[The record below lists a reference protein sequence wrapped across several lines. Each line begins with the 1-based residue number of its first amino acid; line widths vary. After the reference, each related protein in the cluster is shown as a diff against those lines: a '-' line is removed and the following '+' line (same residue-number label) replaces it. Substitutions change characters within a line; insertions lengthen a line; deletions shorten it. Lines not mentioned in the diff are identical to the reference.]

1 VSEIKEVEME
11 PEGPAQNSTRRYI
24 FIAALLLAV
33 IVIFA
38 ILLVTWGIPALT
50 AEDPTAT
57 PIPTSTTVPT
67 FTPGPTPEP
76 THTPPPSPVA
86 TLSAPVMADID
97 NPIYEF
103 EGAGARP
110 SVEWTGF
117 FGQVLDAE
125 GNPLAGVPV
134 IVWYRDGQ
142 PASSPTL
149 TDENGYYEIQL
160 AESEAPLAGIWTIQV
175 LTDDGQPASK
185 LFTFQTDEDTQR
197 GIQQIQVNWS
207 KVP

>member
-1 VSEIKEVEME
+1 MG
-11 PEGPAQNSTRRYI
+11 PEGPTQNPTRRYI
-24 FIAALLLAV
+24 VIAAVLIVV
-33 IVIFA
+33 IIIVA

-57 PIPTSTTVPT
+57 PEPTSTAVPT
-67 FTPGPTPEP
+67 FTPGPTSEP
-76 THTPPPSPVA
+76 THTAVPSPMP
-86 TLSAPVMADID
+86 TLSAPVMADTD
-97 NPIYEF
+97 DPIYEF

-117 FGQVLDAE
+117 FGQVVDE
-125 GNPLAGVPV
+125 NGNPLADVQI

-142 PASSPTL
+142 PASSPTS
-149 TDENGYYEIQL
+149 TDENGYYEIHL
-160 AESEAPLAGIWTIQV
+160 AEGEAPLAGTWTIQV

-185 LFTFQTDEDTQR
+185 LFTFQTDEDTQQ

-207 KVP
+207 RLP